1 MSIQYYLKSDWI
13 VCLLLYIYLLHFLL
27 CKHRLVQICLY
38 SLEKFGF
45 LIHLQNIQYYCRSL
59 WLKYYRHKILE
70 FVYFLQIQLFE
81 SFLYTILE
89 YFQIVCRM
97 VEIRYYIHISYLN
110 QILIITI
117 YAYFCCGIILF
128 YEFISVF
135 PPVCETVI
143 YMSYSSLNLY
153 LYGYPS

>member
-110 QILIITI
+110 QILNYHNLCLLLLWDYLVLWIHIC
-117 YAYFCCGIILF
+117 FF
-128 YEFISVF
+128 Q
-135 PPVCETVI
+135 TVI